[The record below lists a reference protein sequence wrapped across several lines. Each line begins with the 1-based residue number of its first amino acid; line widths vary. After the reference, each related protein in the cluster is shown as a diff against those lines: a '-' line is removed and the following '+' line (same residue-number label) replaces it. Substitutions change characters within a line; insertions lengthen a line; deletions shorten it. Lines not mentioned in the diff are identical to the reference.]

1 MITFV
6 SELNDIYYV
15 VGSTFCRTEIGML
28 LKLTGQEF
36 LALSS
41 EGGKIFLR
49 FFVIHY
55 NNKKGWVHFAQVID
69 KLSVSYNAPLTD
81 CSQTK
86 TLSENNNS
94 DGKEKPLESGELKL
108 KLG

>member
-1 MITFV
+1 MI
-6 SELNDIYYV
+6 
-15 VGSTFCRTEIGML
+15 
-28 LKLTGQEF
+28 LKLAGQEF

-41 EGGKIFLR
+41 DGGKIFLR
-49 FFVIHY
+49 FFY
-55 NNKKGWVHFAQVID
+55 DKKGWVHFAQVID

>member
-1 MITFV
+1 MI
-6 SELNDIYYV
+6 
-15 VGSTFCRTEIGML
+15 
-28 LKLTGQEF
+28 LKLTGQGF

-41 EGGKIFLR
+41 DIPPVLC
-49 FFVIHY
+49 
-55 NNKKGWVHFAQVID
+55 NKKGWVHFAQVID

>member
-6 SELNDIYYV
+6 RGLNDICSWKV
-15 VGSTFCRTEIGML
+15 SFCKTGDWYDI
-28 LKLTGQEF
+28 KITGQDF
-36 LALSS
+36 LALSQM
-41 EGGKIFLR
+41 GRVKVFLR
-49 FFVIHY
+49 LIVIHY
-55 NNKKGWVHFAQVID
+55 DKKGWVHFAQVID

-86 TLSENNNS
+86 TLSVNNNS